1 MTFRGLQKIAAGA
14 KEYPW
19 KKFPFRVP
27 TMQPPSEENTL
38 PLEVAVLC
46 VECDVV
52 FDERVGRCP
61 KCAESSDRALK
72 LISVLNRVPK
82 EEN

>member
-1 MTFRGLQKIAAGA
+1 MTLHQLQKILARTE
-14 KEYPW
+14 EYPW

-38 PLEVAVLC
+38 PLEVAALC
-46 VECDVV
+46 VECNVV
-52 FDERVGRCP
+52 YDERVGRCP